1 MAASSPLLTIGTRGS
16 ALALAQ
22 AYETRSRLVAA
33 HGCSEDDVAIEVFST
48 KGDRI
53 LDQPL
58 AEIGGKG
65 LFTEEIEAALSNGG
79 VDIAVHSSK
88 DMPTVLPDG
97 LVLDVFLPREDPRD
111 VFITR
116 DGATLD
122 SLPEGSVVGTAS
134 LRRAALVKRVRP
146 DLETVSFRGNVQ
158 TRLKK
163 LGDGVVDATLLALAG
178 LKRLDMEVEHLQVL
192 DPAQFPP
199 ALAQGAI
206 GIECRDGDARILDLL
221 APIHDGATGE
231 AVACER
237 AFLRALDGS
246 CRTPIAGHAALDGNE
261 IALSGLVLSEDGA
274 REFGTEVRGP
284 RANGVQMGAD
294 AGAALKEQAGPEFLP
309 HWSH

>member
-1 MAASSPLLTIGTRGS
+1 MATLLTIGTRGS

-22 AYETRSRLVAA
+22 AHETRDRLVAA
-33 HGCSEDDVAIEVFST
+33 HGCGAQEIAIEVFST

-58 AEIGGKG
+58 ADIGGKG
-65 LFTEEIEAALSNGG
+65 LFTEEIEAALSDGR

-116 DGATLD
+116 DGATLEN
-122 SLPEGSVVGTAS
+122 LPAGSVVGTAS
-134 LRRAALVKRVRP
+134 LRRAALVKRARP

-178 LKRLDMEVEHLQVL
+178 LKRLELEVPHMHVL
-192 DPAQFPP
+192 DPERFPP

-206 GIECRDGDARILDLL
+206 GIECRDGDARVLDLL
-221 APIHDGATGE
+221 AAIHDGATGE
-231 AVACER
+231 TVACER

-246 CRTPIAGHAALDGNE
+246 CRTPIAGHAVLEGED
-261 IALSGLVLSEDGA
+261 IALSGLILSEDGA
-274 REFGTEVRGP
+274 REHGTQVRGP
-284 RANGVQMGAD
+284 RKDAVRMGAD
-294 AGAALKEQAGPEFLP
+294 AGAALKAQAGPDFLP
-309 HWSH
+309 HWTH